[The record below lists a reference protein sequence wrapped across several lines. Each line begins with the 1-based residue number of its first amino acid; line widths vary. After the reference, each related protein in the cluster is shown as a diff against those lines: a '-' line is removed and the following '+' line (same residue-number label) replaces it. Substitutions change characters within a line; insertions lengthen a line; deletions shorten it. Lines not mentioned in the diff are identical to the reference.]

1 MLPAPRPSGTSG
13 SSAPSS
19 YQRKR
24 ARIST
29 SSSPATSPPGSRQG
43 PSSTQ
48 NAITAANSGSW
59 SSRATSDTH
68 PPENQNRHSS
78 RAASRA
84 ASTRS
89 KTTDERDVSGH
100 RPRPSLSQ
108 ISIPISALV
117 SPHAPSISRSSTFHM
132 RDPRKPRKV
141 QGTGW
146 ALSFKDADN
155 EEYGSP
161 VQAWCFFLGFIIFP
175 VWWVASFL
183 KVPKTRTVGGT
194 DVEKAVV
201 VDDPQVEH
209 GVCFDIE
216 IIDFVLMCVSDAKS
230 WRLRCRIMS
239 VVSFLTYIPFIVL
252 VAIFVPR

>member
-1 MLPAPRPSGTSG
+1 LLAPRPSGTSG

-19 YQRKR
+19 FQHKR
-24 ARIST
+24 PRTST
-29 SSSPATSPPGSRQG
+29 SSSPAISPPGSRQV
-43 PSSTQ
+43 PPLSQ
-48 NAITAANSGSW
+48 NVVTAANTGSW
-59 SSRATSDTH
+59 SSRATSDIH
-68 PPENQNRHSS
+68 QPENQNRHS

-89 KTTDERDVSGH
+89 KPNDEREVSGH

-132 RDPRKPRKV
+132 RDPRKPKKV

-155 EEYGSP
+155 EENGSP

-175 VWWVASFL
+175 IWWVASFL

-209 GVCFDIE
+209 GECPV
-216 IIDFVLMCVSDAKS
+216 
-230 WRLRCRIMS
+230 
-239 VVSFLTYIPFIVL
+239 
-252 VAIFVPR
+252 